1 MGTAWQLRGVEDRL
15 IKDLRETTLSFRKLG
30 EKYGVSRQAIF
41 LFCHTRGITR
51 STRKQKP
58 EHSEEECLICQDLIG
73 ISKEPHSDFMLY
85 KTLKEHLEFQGGKLW
100 FHLTFLRKK
109 GLISKK
115 FGRLCLGM
123 IKKKGVVWDIEMAKK
138 LLRDVNEKD
147 ELTPV
152 EVRRILG
159 ISYSTLHRYC
169 AEGILECRRN
179 PITKWRFIKRE
190 SVKKLVEK
198 YRLLCA

>member
-1 MGTAWQLRGVEDRL
+1 
-15 IKDLRETTLSFRKLG
+15 
-30 EKYGVSRQAIF
+30 
-41 LFCHTRGITR
+41 
-51 STRKQKP
+51 
-58 EHSEEECLICQDLIG
+58 
-73 ISKEPHSDFMLY
+73 
-85 KTLKEHLEFQGGKLW
+85 
-100 FHLTFLRKK
+100 
-109 GLISKK
+109 
-115 FGRLCLGM
+115 M

-169 AEGILECRRN
+169 AEGILEYRRN
-179 PITKWRFIKRE
+179 PITKWRFIKKE

-198 YRLLCA
+198 YRLPCA